1 MGWKEIDNIVVASA
15 RMGVSVD
22 ERELAVDGRTRSA

>member
-22 ERELAVDGRTRSA
+22 ERELVDGRTRSA